1 MDCEGVY
8 EIKDGRME
16 LKDHWILKGAY
27 EIKDNRILRMDRK
40 YCTNI
45 KILSTIQRKKSLYVN
60 ILYELRHK
68 HKYLK

>member
-45 KILSTIQRKKSLYVN
+45 KILSTIQRKKIIICQY
-60 ILYELRHK
+60 II
-68 HKYLK
+68 